1 MLALPHDGMPR
12 SIDSHNINFDI
23 LCDWIEGSI
32 LFDENEDE
40 FFLMD
45 VVDVLTDKR
54 IYENQEFA
62 EEIVTDAWNELERR
76 VNRIGSGVPFS
87 VTDSQITR
95 MDSWQDTPAHSFC
108 VLVSL
113 ARCYRKWWRCI
124 SKGDYNEQGELFEL
138 LTQESLK
145 KQFADWKVKRTGWSR
160 THPTRLYD
168 TVKRTANWLGR
179 ATRNNVNPDSR
190 GKEAGLDLLCY
201 HPFPD
206 NRAGFPVYLMQ
217 CTTRQDWEQKV
228 TQPSIARWFDFIDFV
243 VRPQKAFAIPFA
255 PSDEDFRDQCVDIE
269 GMFLDRCRLLAAARY
284 CKRWESSSLKD
295 RIIKWA
301 EPRINQLPRD

>member
-1 MLALPHDGMPR
+1 MLALPHDGMHR
-12 SIDSHNINFDI
+12 SIDSHNIRFDI

-40 FFLMD
+40 FSLMD

-54 IYENQEFA
+54 IYEDQEFA

-76 VNRIGSGVPFS
+76 VNCIGSGVPFS

-113 ARCYRKWWRCI
+113 ARCYRRWWHCM

-138 LTQESLK
+138 LTQESLE
-145 KQFADWKVKRTGWSR
+145 KQFTDWQVKRTGWSY
-160 THPTRLYD
+160 TQPTSLYE
-168 TVKRTANWLGR
+168 TVNQTANWLGI
-179 ATRNNVNPDSR
+179 ATRNNINPNSR
-190 GKEAGLDLLCY
+190 GNEAGLDLLCY

-217 CTTRQDWEQKV
+217 CTSSQHWEQKV
-228 TQPSIARWFDFIDFV
+228 GQPNINRWFDFIDFV

-255 PSDEDFRDQCVDIE
+255 PSDEDFREQCILIQ
-269 GMFLDRCRLLAAARY
+269 GLFLDRYRLLAAARY
-284 CKRWESSSLKD
+284 CKRWESPSLKD